1 MFVPD
6 NKSKDTDVKSQ
17 MQNIKEEREFMRK
30 LESRLG
36 TKKGLPKLMGEHV
49 LKLIFARN
57 FALLLC
63 YQKCLMSF

>member
-30 LESRLG
+30 LEATLG
-36 TKKGLPKLMGEHV
+36 TKKGLPKLRGEHV
-49 LKLIFARN
+49 YTEVKFYNNI
-57 FALLLC
+57 C
-63 YQKCLMSF
+63 IGS